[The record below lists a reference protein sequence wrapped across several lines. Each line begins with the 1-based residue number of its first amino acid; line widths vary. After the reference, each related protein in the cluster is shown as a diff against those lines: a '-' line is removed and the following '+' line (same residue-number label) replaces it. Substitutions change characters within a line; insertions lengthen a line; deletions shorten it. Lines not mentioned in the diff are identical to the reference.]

1 MQCKHGIKRMQQ
13 NLEMQWMMNW
23 RLEIKKD
30 LKMDQAT
37 WDNGKVQK
45 DMGMDR
51 FGGLMVLSTKDI
63 GWTVNNK
70 ERVYLLILME
80 ISTEAIGWM
89 AFLMVKVSYSKLQ
102 NITNKPLEPWEMK
115 ALNFGQIDRNMSVNS
130 CLEKNMVMEN
140 QSGKIKVLTMDNG

>member
-1 MQCKHGIKRMQQ
+1 
-13 NLEMQWMMNW
+13 
-23 RLEIKKD
+23 
-30 LKMDQAT
+30 
-37 WDNGKVQK
+37 
-45 DMGMDR
+45 
-51 FGGLMVLSTKDI
+51 MVLSTKDI

-140 QSGKIKVLTMDNG
+140 